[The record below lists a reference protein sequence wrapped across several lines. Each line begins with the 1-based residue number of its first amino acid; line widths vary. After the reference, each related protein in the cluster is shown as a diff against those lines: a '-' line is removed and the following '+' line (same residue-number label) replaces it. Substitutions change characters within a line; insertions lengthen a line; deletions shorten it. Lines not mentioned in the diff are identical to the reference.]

1 MKHRQTIRK
10 LQCVC
15 VCQITNSTAVLVY
28 VLDSIP
34 LQQTKKKQ
42 TKRKNNATTTTKTQ
56 EPTNTDL
63 ATHTLASVARC
74 IALFAVLFFFP
85 HIYLLRSLDLY
96 VLICDQVSQICVL
109 VFQPQLIYELI
120 HTHTHARSYTSTQMP
135 DRSFSRNKIRFGKY
149 ESESDFALK
158 PKTFQPT
165 FDWIFA

>member
-1 MKHRQTIRK
+1 M
-10 LQCVC
+10 
-15 VCQITNSTAVLVY
+15 VY

-42 TKRKNNATTTTKTQ
+42 TKRKNNTTTTKN
-56 EPTNTDL
+56 PRTDQHRFGNAYTCICRSL
-63 ATHTLASVARC
+63 HSVICRF
-74 IALFAVLFFFP
+74 ILFFP

-158 PKTFQPT
+158 PKTF
-165 FDWIFA
+165 